1 MSLLDV
7 ESSLYATHH
16 AAHASNKK
24 GTKFNGIK
32 PISLWMTV
40 NLNQP
45 PTLNLRFSDDHRPT
59 ASTPRASYNLVKQV
73 IRQHGRAYA

>member
-32 PISLWMTV
+32 SISLWMTAS
-40 NLNQP
+40 LN
-45 PTLNLRFSDDHRPT
+45 
-59 ASTPRASYNLVKQV
+59 
-73 IRQHGRAYA
+73 